1 MAFLIIFSTCMH
13 TSAKSSF
20 IKKICHMK
28 NECCKTFC
36 LKFIENEKTKENY
49 PVLMLFIYKR
59 NMCYL
64 INF

>member
-1 MAFLIIFSTCMH
+1 
-13 TSAKSSF
+13 
-20 IKKICHMK
+20 MK